1 MEIQSSLNNIRYIGI
16 IAAMNEEIASIK
28 KLMSDISVKKIYEL
42 EFTLGTIH
50 TKNVVLVKCGVGK
63 VNAARTTQIIIDNF
77 DLEYVINVGT
87 AGGLAE
93 NIEIGDV
100 IIAEKLVQH
109 DFDITAGGHEKGYIS
124 HTGRYFYSDKKL
136 VNRCKEVIDN
146 MNEDFKAI
154 TGLIATGDI
163 FVQDIKVK
171 DRIKEEFNADCTE
184 MEGAS
189 IAQVCTLDKIPFI
202 VIRSIS
208 DKPNG
213 NNSID
218 FEKFLELACERYSK
232 FIDIFLN

>member
-1 MEIQSSLNNIRYIGI
+1 MKHIGI

-28 KLMSDISVKKIYEL
+28 KLMSNVSVKNIYEL
-42 EFTLGTIH
+42 EFILGTIH
-50 TKNVVLVKCGVGK
+50 SKNVVLVKCGVGK
-63 VNAARTTQIIIDNF
+63 VNAARTTQILIDNF

-87 AGGLAE
+87 AGGLNE
-93 NIEIGDV
+93 NIEIGDIV
-100 IIAEKLVQH
+100 IAEKLVQH
-109 DFDITAGGHEKGYIS
+109 DFDITAAGHEKGYIS
-124 HTGRYFYSDKKL
+124 NLGKYFNCDENLVKKA
-136 VNRCKEVIDN
+136 KEIIDN
-146 MNEDFKAI
+146 MNEEFKAI

-163 FVQDIKVK
+163 FVQDISIK

-184 MEGAS
+184 MEGAA

>member
-1 MEIQSSLNNIRYIGI
+1 MKYIGI
-16 IAAMNEEIASIK
+16 IAAMREEIASIK
-28 KLMSDISVKKIYEL
+28 KLMADVCVKNIYEL

-50 TKNVVLVKCGVGK
+50 SKNVVLVKCGVGK
-63 VNAARTTQIIIDNF
+63 VNAARTTQILIDNF

-87 AGGLAE
+87 AGGLNE

-100 IIAEKLVQH
+100 VIAEKLVQH
-109 DFDITAGGHEKGYIS
+109 DFDIRAGGHEKGYIS
-124 HTGRYFYSDKKL
+124 GTGTYFYSDKEL
-136 VNRCKEVIDN
+136 VNKSKKIIEN
-146 MNEDFKAI
+146 MNEEFKAI

-163 FVQDIKVK
+163 FVQEISVK

-184 MEGAS
+184 MEGAA
-189 IAQVCTLDKIPFI
+189 IAQVCYLDKIPFI

-213 NNSID
+213 NNNID
-218 FEKFLELACERYSK
+218 FENFLELACERYSK

>member
-1 MEIQSSLNNIRYIGI
+1 MKYIGI
-16 IAAMNEEIASIK
+16 IAAMSEEIASIK
-28 KLMSDISVKKIYEL
+28 KLMKDVSVKNIYEL

-50 TKNVVLVKCGVGK
+50 SKNVVLVKCGVGK
-63 VNAARTTQIIIDNF
+63 VNAARTTQILIDNF
-77 DLEYVINVGT
+77 DLQYVINVGT
-87 AGGLAE
+87 AGGLNE

-100 IIAEKLVQH
+100 VIAEKLLQH

-124 HTGRYFYSDKKL
+124 NLGKYFNCDENLVKKG
-136 VNRCKEVIDN
+136 K
-146 MNEDFKAI
+146 
-154 TGLIATGDI
+154 TGLIATGDV
-163 FVQDIKVK
+163 FVQDISIK
-171 DRIKEEFNADCTE
+171 DGIKEEFNADCTE
-184 MEGAS
+184 MEGAA
-189 IAQVCTLDKIPFI
+189 IAQVCTLDNIPFI

>member
-1 MEIQSSLNNIRYIGI
+1 MEIQNFLDNKKYIGI
-16 IAAMNEEIASIK
+16 IAAMTEEIASIK
-28 KLMSDISVKKIYEL
+28 KLMSDISVRNIYEL

-50 TKNVVLVKCGVGK
+50 SKNVVLVKSGVGK
-63 VNAARTTQIIIDNF
+63 VNAARTTQVLIDNF

-87 AGGLAE
+87 AGGLNE
-93 NIEIGDV
+93 DIEIGDIV
-100 IIAEKLVQH
+100 IAEKLVQH

-124 HTGRYFYSDKKL
+124 NLGKYFNCDENLVKKG
-136 VNRCKEVIDN
+136 KKIIDN

-163 FVQDIKVK
+163 FVQDISIK
-171 DRIKEEFNADCTE
+171 DGIKEEFNADCTE
-184 MEGAS
+184 MEGAA
-189 IAQVCTLDKIPFI
+189 IAQVCTLDNIPFI